1 MGMTEDEAIENLAR
15 ITNTSYYYVKQNFE
29 KIKNTSLDYKKLEDL
44 NIKENEEGNGRN

>member
-29 KIKNTSLDYKKLEDL
+29 KMKNTSLNYEKLEDL
-44 NIKENEEGNGRN
+44 SIKEIKDGNND